1 MAAIALIAVAV
12 LALLV
17 ALLFAALVEMFRD
30 IRQMRDAVGILDRP
44 LPVELG
50 AVDGTPPSA
59 YGLPRGLDHAASAI
73 VLFLSERCG
82 TCHMLASALPRAL
95 PPELWVVVEGRTVE
109 STAAFLDRY
118 ALSAGGEGQVIADPE
133 GEIAGRIGLQT
144 TPLGFRVEGGV
155 FIHATSVPSSRY
167 LNSIMPEPIRLKRA
181 V

>member
-17 ALLFAALVEMFRD
+17 ALLLAALVEMFRD

-44 LPVELG
+44 LPVDLG
-50 AVDGTPPSA
+50 PVAGSAPSA
-59 YGLPRGLDHAASAI
+59 YGLPRALDHASSAI

-82 TCHMLASALPRAL
+82 TCHTLASALPRAL
-95 PPELWVVVEGRTVE
+95 PSELWVVVEGRTME
-109 STAAFLDRY
+109 STSAFLERY
-118 ALSAGGEGQVIADPE
+118 ALSANGDGQVIPDPE
-133 GEIAGRIGLQT
+133 GEIAHRIGLQT
-144 TPLGFRVEGGV
+144 TPLGFRVEDGV
-155 FIHATSVPSSRY
+155 FTYATSVPSSRY

>member
-1 MAAIALIAVAV
+1 MAAIALIAVSV

-17 ALLFAALVEMFRD
+17 AFLFAALVEMFRD
-30 IRQMRDAVGILDRP
+30 VRQMRDAVGILDRP

-50 AVDGTPPSA
+50 DVAGTTPSA
-59 YGLPRGLDHAASAI
+59 YGLPRALDNAASAI

-82 TCHMLASALPRAL
+82 TCHTLASALPRSL

-109 STAAFLDRY
+109 STSSFLERY
-118 ALSAGGEGQVIADPE
+118 ALSASSDGQVVADPE
-133 GEIAGRIGLQT
+133 GEIARRIGLQT
-144 TPLGFRVEGGV
+144 TPLGFRVDGGV
-155 FIHATSVPSSRY
+155 FTYATSVPSSRY

>member
-1 MAAIALIAVAV
+1 MAAIALIAVSV

-50 AVDGTPPSA
+50 AVAGTAPST
-59 YGLPRGLDHAASAI
+59 YGLPSALDHAASAV

-95 PPELWVVVEGRTVE
+95 PLELWVVVEGRTAE
-109 STAAFLDRY
+109 STSAFLERY
-118 ALSAGGEGQVIADPE
+118 ALSASGEGQVIADPE
-133 GEIAGRIGLQT
+133 GEIARRIGLQT
-144 TPLGFRVEGGV
+144 TPLGFRVERGV
-155 FIHATSVPSSRY
+155 FTYATSVPSSRY
-167 LNSIMPEPIRLKRA
+167 LNSIMPEPIRLKR
-181 V
+181 VV